1 MEEPS
6 ADNRITALVLRGQ
19 HTKPHER
26 RRVIEAWDASGLS
39 AYRFAAQSGIS
50 VSNLRRWRRQTYE
63 APRQVSLVEVPHA
76 APSQASSD
84 WAAEVSSKVGPIR
97 FAAGASPVWAASL
110 LREVN
115 RC

>member
-1 MEEPS
+1 MEEIS
-6 ADNRITALVLRGQ
+6 GDNRSGVLVVRGQ

-76 APSQASSD
+76 PPSPVTSE
-84 WAAEVSSKVGPIR
+84 WAAEVSSKAGPVR
-97 FAAGASPVWAASL
+97 FAAGASPVWAARL
-110 LREVN
+110 LREMN